1 MPSCRRRVRYR
12 SVSPLRGSDGRADD
26 RCAGVHACALGYR
39 LGAPPVLKSG
49 VPCRSVSP
57 LRGSIT
63 HAPSTQGLRPGLPTW
78 STSGARSRRR
88 VGERRGS
95 CDQRRGK
102 CHHMGEK
109 INHRRGRIITRAA
122 HAIAFP
128 AHVIARAAPRRHTG
142 RGADQN
148 RGTSDQRRRGIDH
161 LRGKVDPPRRAV
173 DQRCGPCDDKNGKC
187 DHKNGG
193 CDPPRGV
200 DHHVL
205 GPCGPLLGVLG
216 PRPWPGR
223 DQSGRRKW
231 RHETALRNRSRQS
244 PDA

>member
-26 RCAGVHACALGYR
+26 RCAGVHDPGLRPGLPAWSTSGAQERCSMPKR
-39 LGAPPVLKSG
+39 VAPPGLR
-49 VPCRSVSP
+49 CSV
-57 LRGSIT
+57 
-63 HAPSTQGLRPGLPTW
+63 APSTQGLRPGLPAW
-78 STSGARSRRR
+78 STSGARRRGR

-122 HAIAFP
+122 HAIALP
-128 AHVIARAAPRRHTG
+128 AHVIARAAPRRRTG

-148 RGTSDQRRRGIDH
+148 RGAGDQRC
-161 LRGKVDPPRRAV
+161 RAV
-173 DQRCGPCDDKNGKC
+173 DQRRGRCDDKNEKC

-205 GPCGPLLGVLG
+205 GPCGPARGAVRGAG
-216 PRPWPGR
+216 PRARDAQCPKKSRRVCSTLKRVAPPGL
-223 DQSGRRKW
+223 RRT
-231 RHETALRNRSRQS
+231 RADE
-244 PDA
+244 